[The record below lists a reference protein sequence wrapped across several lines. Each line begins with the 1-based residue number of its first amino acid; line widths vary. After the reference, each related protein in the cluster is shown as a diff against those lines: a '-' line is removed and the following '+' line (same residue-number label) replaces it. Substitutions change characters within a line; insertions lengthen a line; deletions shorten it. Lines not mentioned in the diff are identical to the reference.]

1 MTFFKAT
8 CRLTQQLPTLLLEV
22 VACVLAVMCN
32 NSEQFWYLQCIVG
45 RIQSIRLWGLCVMH
59 VRGHNNVRK
68 DVQMDPTLYRYSS
81 TIMEQNKCWRLL
93 AQKFDWF

>member
-1 MTFFKAT
+1 
-8 CRLTQQLPTLLLEV
+8 
-22 VACVLAVMCN
+22 
-32 NSEQFWYLQCIVG
+32 
-45 RIQSIRLWGLCVMH
+45 MH